1 LEMTHFHDVNFYHYE
16 NVSGCFHPPCS

>member
-1 LEMTHFHDVNFYHYE
+1 LEMTHFHDVNFYHFE